1 MCSLTVK
8 VISVIDK
15 LWSHVIL
22 HQTVDAKFCRV
33 HCVKLKV
40 HYENS
45 QTFKTLIVS
54 SSLSLMRQA
63 LKVSLSTLDV
73 VAKGLVAKIAIVSFP
88 HSKNAKLPEDIM
100 VLLCQQW
107 VNQ

>member
-1 MCSLTVK
+1 
-8 VISVIDK
+8 
-15 LWSHVIL
+15 
-22 HQTVDAKFCRV
+22 
-33 HCVKLKV
+33 
-40 HYENS
+40 
-45 QTFKTLIVS
+45 
-54 SSLSLMRQA
+54 

-107 VNQ
+107 MNQ